1 MPLRILCVCDER
13 VNRNMFFFCQP
24 DMTGLFDR
32 ICERTDDILMCEFE
46 LSVLVDPAVKVLAE
60 GKTGDGD
67 VVAVYEVVLHQ
78 EMQDFW
84 LMVIERCVGVG
95 DREET
100 LLGIPPIL

>member
-1 MPLRILCVCDER
+1 
-13 VNRNMFFFCQP
+13 MFFYQP

-32 ICERTDDILMCEFE
+32 ICERPNDILMREIE

-60 GKTGDGD
+60 RKTGDGD

-84 LMVIERCVGVG
+84 LIGE
-95 DREET
+95 
-100 LLGIPPIL
+100 

>member
-1 MPLRILCVCDER
+1 M
-13 VNRNMFFFCQP
+13 NRNMFFYQP

-32 ICERTDDILMCEFE
+32 ICERPNDILMREIE

-60 GKTGDGD
+60 RKTGDGD

-84 LMVIERCVGVG
+84 LIGE
-95 DREET
+95 
-100 LLGIPPIL
+100 

>member
-1 MPLRILCVCDER
+1 MFVER
-13 VNRNMFFFCQP
+13 VNRNMFFFQP
-24 DMTGLFDR
+24 DMTGLLDR
-32 ICERTDDILMCEFE
+32 ICERANDILVGKIE
-46 LSVLVDPAVKVLAE
+46 LSVLVDPAIEVLAE

-67 VVAVYEVVLHQ
+67 IAAVYEVVLHQ

-84 LMVIERCVGVG
+84 LMGNEVSGGVLGVG

>member
-1 MPLRILCVCDER
+1 
-13 VNRNMFFFCQP
+13 MFFFYQP

-32 ICERTDDILMCEFE
+32 ICERPNDILMREIE

-60 GKTGDGD
+60 RKTGDGD

-84 LMVIERCVGVG
+84 LIGE
-95 DREET
+95 
-100 LLGIPPIL
+100 

>member
-1 MPLRILCVCDER
+1 
-13 VNRNMFFFCQP
+13 
-24 DMTGLFDR
+24 MTGLFDR